1 MVLKQS
7 ALWLIWSK
15 VPSVFEKQRHELF
28 LILGAFFFAVNGV
41 PAKLVL
47 NSTLTSLRLT
57 EIRTIGGF
65 LILLIWVLIKNP
77 KSLRISKSEIPWL
90 ILFGLVGF
98 AGVNTFYFLSI
109 HRLKVSIALLIE
121 FTSPVWIAL
130 YLRFVRKIRVSSL
143 MWWGLG
149 VSILGLVLLA
159 QVWQGMILDGLGVL
173 FAFIDAL
180 AMCTYFLVG
189 ERLTKKHP
197 TEVMLVWGMGI
208 SSLFFVIIQPLW
220 SFPFKKLGNSV
231 PLEGTLSHY
240 SVPAWS
246 LVLFIILGGMVIP
259 YLLVIAGLKGLS
271 ASISSVIGMLEPVFA
286 GIVAWILLN
295 EALNAVQLL
304 GAAVILTGIFLADR
318 ARAKV

>member
-1 MVLKQS
+1 MALKQN
-7 ALWLIWSK
+7 AHWRIWSK

-197 TEVMLVWGMGI
+197 TEVILVWGIGI
-208 SSLFFVIIQPLW
+208 SSIFFLIFKPIW
-220 SFPFKKLGNSV
+220 NFPFSKLTNSI
-231 PLEGTLSHY
+231 PLEGSLAGHSL
-240 SVPAWS
+240 PAWV
-246 LVLFIILGGMVIP
+246 LVTFVFTGGMVIP
-259 YLLVIAGLKGLS
+259 YFFVK
-271 ASISSVIGMLEPVFA
+271 IG
-286 GIVAWILLN
+286 
-295 EALNAVQLL
+295 
-304 GAAVILTGIFLADR
+304 R
-318 ARAKV
+318 AHV